1 MSIFSTAI
9 KTLSDIAIQESSVEL
24 PTETKSSL
32 VEEVQEMLDDIPS
45 LNESEMV
52 FDVRAVPVVANPRF
66 NKYLIE
72 MEDISRYMITNKISS
87 ITEAIGN
94 ILECNGLEGEFNHVA
109 LVIDE
114 SSILSEMEDLG
125 ICCCDNKD
133 YPENTDF
140 NKVGRTSF
148 GTQDNMKYIRRL
160 ANTKQLLDTLY
171 NNYGIPYIKKNYNQV
186 GLLKEEAQYA
196 EDVELQKKDKEK
208 VLHEKD
214 VKNPY
219 SEIAVPNNMNPSSS
233 NPTTSTTTNTSNKV
247 SPNFSSSSN
256 STPTT
261 TSTTSTSSTNTTV
274 GPNFPSS
281 KAIPKPSTTTIV
293 GPGSNSVSTTTSN
306 TNNRVGP
313 NFPTSK
319 VLPKPNTTNPLNK
332 PMTESNEDD
341 LQYLRDVAAGK
352 YDEF

>member
-24 PTETKSSL
+24 PTETKTSL

-52 FDVRAVPVVANPRF
+52 FDVRMVPVVANSRF

-87 ITEAIGN
+87 LKEAIGD

-125 ICCCDNKD
+125 ICCCDDKK
-133 YPENTDF
+133 YPVNTDF
-140 NKVGRTSF
+140 SKVGKTSF
-148 GTQDNMKYIRRL
+148 GAQDNMKYIRRL
-160 ANTKQLLDTLY
+160 ANSKQLLDTLY
-171 NNYGIPYIKKNYNQV
+171 NNYGIPFIKKNYNQV

-214 VKNPY
+214 VKDEPY
-219 SEIAVPNNMNPSSS
+219 VETSLSDGMNSSASSPASTS
-233 NPTTSTTTNTSNKV
+233 NPTAT
-247 SPNFSSSSN
+247 
-256 STPTT
+256 
-261 TSTTSTSSTNTTV
+261 
-274 GPNFPSS
+274 
-281 KAIPKPSTTTIV
+281 
-293 GPGSNSVSTTTSN
+293 
-306 TNNRVGP
+306 RVGP
-313 NFPTSK
+313 NSPSSK
-319 VLPKPNTTNPLNK
+319 VIPKPNATTPPNK
-332 PMTESNEDD
+332 PITESDEKD

>member
-52 FDVRAVPVVANPRF
+52 FDVRAVPVVANSRF

-87 ITEAIGN
+87 LREAVGN
-94 ILECNGLEGEFNHVA
+94 ILECNDLEGEFNHVA

-125 ICCCDNKD
+125 ICCCDNKK
-133 YPENTDF
+133 YPDNTDF
-140 NKVGRTSF
+140 SKVGKTSF
-148 GTQDNMKYIRRL
+148 GAQDNMKYIRRL
-160 ANTKQLLDTLY
+160 ANSKQLLDTLY
-171 NNYGIPYIKKNYNQV
+171 NNYGIPFIKKNYNQV

-214 VKNPY
+214 VKDEPC
-219 SEIAVPNNMNPSSS
+219 SETSLPDNMNPSS
-233 NPTTSTTTNTSNKV
+233 TAT
-247 SPNFSSSSN
+247 
-256 STPTT
+256 
-261 TSTTSTSSTNTTV
+261 
-274 GPNFPSS
+274 
-281 KAIPKPSTTTIV
+281 
-293 GPGSNSVSTTTSN
+293 
-306 TNNRVGP
+306 RVGP
-313 NFPTSK
+313 NSPSSK
-319 VLPKPNTTNPLNK
+319 VIPKPTVTNPPNK
-332 PMTESNEDD
+332 PMTESDEND

>member
-32 VEEVQEMLDDIPS
+32 VQEMLDDLPS
-45 LNESEMV
+45 LNENEMV

-87 ITEAIGN
+87 LKEAIGD

-114 SSILSEMEDLG
+114 ASILSEMEDLG
-125 ICCCDNKD
+125 ICCYDNKK
-133 YPENTDF
+133 YPDNTDF
-140 NKVGRTSF
+140 SKVGKTSF
-148 GTQDNMKYIRRL
+148 GAQDNMKYIRRL
-160 ANTKQLLDTLY
+160 ANSKQLLDTLY
-171 NNYGIPYIKKNYNQV
+171 NNYGIPFIKKNYNQV
-186 GLLKEEAQYA
+186 GLLKEEAQYV

-214 VKNPY
+214 IKDDNGSY
-219 SEIAVPNNMNPSSS
+219 SETSLPNNMNPSS
-233 NPTTSTTTNTSNKV
+233 NPTATR
-247 SPNFSSSSN
+247 
-256 STPTT
+256 
-261 TSTTSTSSTNTTV
+261 V
-274 GPNFPSS
+274 GPNSPSS
-281 KAIPKPSTTTIV
+281 KVIPKPSV
-293 GPGSNSVSTTTSN
+293 
-306 TNNRVGP
+306 
-313 NFPTSK
+313 
-319 VLPKPNTTNPLNK
+319 TNPPNK
-332 PMTESNEDD
+332 PMTESDENN

>member
-87 ITEAIGN
+87 LKEAIGD

-125 ICCCDNKD
+125 ICCCDNKK
-133 YPENTDF
+133 YPDNTDF
-140 NKVGRTSF
+140 SKVGKTSF
-148 GTQDNMKYIRRL
+148 GAQDNMKYIRRL
-160 ANTKQLLDTLY
+160 ANSKQLLDTLY
-171 NNYGIPYIKKNYNQV
+171 NNYGIPFIKKNYNQV

-214 VKNPY
+214 VKDEPC
-219 SEIAVPNNMNPSSS
+219 SETSLPDNMNPSS
-233 NPTTSTTTNTSNKV
+233 NPTAT
-247 SPNFSSSSN
+247 
-256 STPTT
+256 
-261 TSTTSTSSTNTTV
+261 
-274 GPNFPSS
+274 
-281 KAIPKPSTTTIV
+281 
-293 GPGSNSVSTTTSN
+293 
-306 TNNRVGP
+306 RVGP
-313 NFPTSK
+313 NSPSSK
-319 VLPKPNTTNPLNK
+319 VIPKPTVTNPLNK
-332 PMTESNEDD
+332 PMTESDEND

>member
-87 ITEAIGN
+87 LKEAIGD

-125 ICCCDNKD
+125 ICCCDNKK
-133 YPENTDF
+133 YPDNTDF
-140 NKVGRTSF
+140 SKVGKTSF
-148 GTQDNMKYIRRL
+148 GAQDNMKYIRRL
-160 ANTKQLLDTLY
+160 ANSKQLLDTLY
-171 NNYGIPYIKKNYNQV
+171 NNYGIPFIKKNYNQV

-214 VKNPY
+214 VKDDNGSY
-219 SEIAVPNNMNPSSS
+219 SETSLPNNMNPSSS
-233 NPTTSTTTNTSNKV
+233 TSITSSNPTAT
-247 SPNFSSSSN
+247 
-256 STPTT
+256 
-261 TSTTSTSSTNTTV
+261 
-274 GPNFPSS
+274 
-281 KAIPKPSTTTIV
+281 
-293 GPGSNSVSTTTSN
+293 
-306 TNNRVGP
+306 RVGP
-313 NFPTSK
+313 NSPSSK
-319 VLPKPNTTNPLNK
+319 VIPKPTVTNPPNK
-332 PMTESNEDD
+332 PMTESDEND

>member
-24 PTETKSSL
+24 PTETKSNL
-32 VEEVQEMLDDIPS
+32 VEEVQEMLDDLPS
-45 LNESEMV
+45 LNENEMV
-52 FDVRAVPVVANPRF
+52 FDVRAVPVVANSRF

-87 ITEAIGN
+87 LKEAIGD

-125 ICCCDNKD
+125 ICCCDDKK
-133 YPENTDF
+133 YPDNTDF
-140 NKVGRTSF
+140 SKVGKTSF
-148 GTQDNMKYIRRL
+148 GAQDNMKYIRRL
-160 ANTKQLLDTLY
+160 ANSKQLLDTLY
-171 NNYGIPYIKKNYNQV
+171 NNYGIPFIKKNYNQV

-214 VKNPY
+214 IKDEPC
-219 SEIAVPNNMNPSSS
+219 SETSLPDNMNPSSS
-233 NPTTSTTTNTSNKV
+233 T
-247 SPNFSSSSN
+247 
-256 STPTT
+256 TPTP
-261 TSTTSTSSTNTTV
+261 SSTAT
-274 GPNFPSS
+274 
-281 KAIPKPSTTTIV
+281 
-293 GPGSNSVSTTTSN
+293 
-306 TNNRVGP
+306 RVGP
-313 NFPTSK
+313 NSPSSK
-319 VLPKPNTTNPLNK
+319 VIPKPTVTNPPNK
-332 PMTESNEDD
+332 PMTESDENN

>member
-24 PTETKSSL
+24 PTETKTSL

-52 FDVRAVPVVANPRF
+52 FDVRMVPVVANSRF

-87 ITEAIGN
+87 LKEAIGD
-94 ILECNGLEGEFNHVA
+94 ILECNDLEGEFNHVA

-125 ICCCDNKD
+125 ICCCDDKK
-133 YPENTDF
+133 YPDNTDF
-140 NKVGRTSF
+140 SKVGKTSF
-148 GTQDNMKYIRRL
+148 GAQDNMKYIRRL
-160 ANTKQLLDTLY
+160 ANSKQLLDTLY
-171 NNYGIPYIKKNYNQV
+171 NNYGIPFIKKNYNQV

-196 EDVELQKKDKEK
+196 EDVELQKKNKEK

-214 VKNPY
+214 VKDEPYAETSLPDGMNP
-219 SEIAVPNNMNPSSS
+219 PTPNPSSTS
-233 NPTTSTTTNTSNKV
+233 NPTAT
-247 SPNFSSSSN
+247 
-256 STPTT
+256 
-261 TSTTSTSSTNTTV
+261 
-274 GPNFPSS
+274 
-281 KAIPKPSTTTIV
+281 
-293 GPGSNSVSTTTSN
+293 
-306 TNNRVGP
+306 RVGP
-313 NFPTSK
+313 NSPSSK
-319 VLPKPNTTNPLNK
+319 VIPKPNVTTPPNK
-332 PMTESNEDD
+332 PMTESDEKD

>member
-24 PTETKSSL
+24 PTETKTNL

-52 FDVRAVPVVANPRF
+52 FDVRMVPVVANSRF

-87 ITEAIGN
+87 LKEAIGD
-94 ILECNGLEGEFNHVA
+94 ILECNDLEGEFNHVA

-125 ICCCDNKD
+125 ICCCDDKK
-133 YPENTDF
+133 YPDNTDF
-140 NKVGRTSF
+140 SKVGKTSF
-148 GTQDNMKYIRRL
+148 GAQDNMKYIRRL
-160 ANTKQLLDTLY
+160 ANSKQLLDTLY
-171 NNYGIPYIKKNYNQV
+171 NNYGIPFIKKNYNQV

-196 EDVELQKKDKEK
+196 EDVELQKKNKEK

-214 VKNPY
+214 VKDEPY
-219 SEIAVPNNMNPSSS
+219 TETSLPDDMNPPAHNPASTS
-233 NPTTSTTTNTSNKV
+233 NPTAT
-247 SPNFSSSSN
+247 
-256 STPTT
+256 
-261 TSTTSTSSTNTTV
+261 
-274 GPNFPSS
+274 
-281 KAIPKPSTTTIV
+281 
-293 GPGSNSVSTTTSN
+293 
-306 TNNRVGP
+306 RVGP
-313 NFPTSK
+313 NSPSSK
-319 VLPKPNTTNPLNK
+319 VIPKPNVTTPPNK
-332 PMTESNEDD
+332 PMTESDEKD

>member
-32 VEEVQEMLDDIPS
+32 VEEVQEMLADIPS

-52 FDVRAVPVVANPRF
+52 FDVRMVPVVANSRF

-87 ITEAIGN
+87 LKEAIGD

-125 ICCCDNKD
+125 ICCCDNKK
-133 YPENTDF
+133 YPDNTDF
-140 NKVGRTSF
+140 SKVGKTSF
-148 GTQDNMKYIRRL
+148 GAQDNMKYIRRL
-160 ANTKQLLDTLY
+160 ANSKQLLDTLY
-171 NNYGIPYIKKNYNQV
+171 NNYGIPFIKKNYNQV

-214 VKNPY
+214 VKDEPCTET
-219 SEIAVPNNMNPSSS
+219 SLPDNMNPPTPNPTPSS
-233 NPTTSTTTNTSNKV
+233 NPTAT
-247 SPNFSSSSN
+247 
-256 STPTT
+256 
-261 TSTTSTSSTNTTV
+261 
-274 GPNFPSS
+274 
-281 KAIPKPSTTTIV
+281 
-293 GPGSNSVSTTTSN
+293 
-306 TNNRVGP
+306 RVGP
-313 NFPTSK
+313 NSPSSK
-319 VLPKPNTTNPLNK
+319 VIPKPTVTNPPNK
-332 PMTESNEDD
+332 PMTESDEND